1 MTMMIAFKRTP
12 ELNSC
17 TTLQLDWMIE
27 SDKVF
32 RSRRKKVNRIRNDN
46 KTRWS
51 SSHRVEITT
60 TRKTILVRFVIKL
73 MDSK

>member
-1 MTMMIAFKRTP
+1 
-12 ELNSC
+12 
-17 TTLQLDWMIE
+17 MIE